1 VKVDIRYENKFLIA
15 SLVGELDHHTA
26 VEVRE
31 VLQKEIQKEI
41 ATKVILDLKGLKF
54 MDSSGVGVILG
65 RYKELERIGGKLVVT
80 GLNETV
86 KKIFQISGLHKI
98 IKVFD
103 DIPQGMKF
111 LKEGK

>member
-1 VKVDIRYENKFLIA
+1 MKVVVRYENKFMIA

-41 ATKVILDLKGLKF
+41 TTKVILDLKGLKF

-65 RYKELERIGGKLVVT
+65 RYKELDKLGGKLVVT
-80 GLNETV
+80 GLNDTV
-86 KKIFQISGLHKI
+86 KKIFQISGLNKI

-111 LKEGK
+111 LKEGQ